1 MPIAWTRFGG
11 IEAFAVGIEAFKASR
26 GIMKTDSLFYRL
38 LQAEPTLAF
47 ELAGLAV
54 PEPARYGFISQEV
67 KQTAFRLD
75 GIIDPPIDRPDA
87 PRGYVEVQFQ
97 PDEDFYPRFFS
108 EILLHLGQYPSLHPW
123 QAIVIYPSP
132 AIERLSPATA
142 PLVNLPNLHRVYLDQ
157 LPLLDSPKP
166 KLWLIALI
174 VTDAAKITP
183 IVQKVHAHWKNC
195 PADGIDWLEL
205 LETVLVYKLPTF
217 TRKEIQE
224 MFGLNDV
231 DLKTTRFYQDVF
243 GEGRVEGRVEGE
255 AVMLLRLLDRK
266 FHTLPES
273 ARQRIAA
280 ADAETLLVW
289 GERVLD
295 ANSLDE
301 IWGH

>member
-1 MPIAWTRFGG
+1 
-11 IEAFAVGIEAFKASR
+11 
-26 GIMKTDSLFYRL
+26 MKTDSLFYRL

-47 ELAGLAV
+47 ELAGVAV
-54 PEPARYGFISQEV
+54 PKQEGYSFISQEI

-75 GIIDPPIDRPDA
+75 GIAEPPADQPDA

-97 PDEDFYPRFFS
+97 PDDNFYPRFFS

-123 QAIVIYPSP
+123 QAVVIYPNSKV
-132 AIERLSPATA
+132 ERHTPVTA
-142 PLVNLPNLHRVYLDQ
+142 SFLNLPNLHRVYLDR
-157 LPLLDSPKP
+157 LPLLDSANP

-174 VTDAAKITP
+174 VADAAKIGP
-183 IVQKVHAHWKNC
+183 IVQKVQAHREAN

-205 LETVLVYKLPTF
+205 LETLLVYKLPTF
-217 TRKEIQE
+217 TREEIQK

-243 GEGRVEGRVEGE
+243 GEGRMEGRVEGRVEGE
-255 AVMLLRLLDRK
+255 AAMLLRLLERK
-266 FHTLPES
+266 FHPLPES
-273 ARQRIAA
+273 ASQHIAA

-289 GERVLD
+289 AERVLD

-301 IWGH
+301 VWGQ

>member
-1 MPIAWTRFGG
+1 
-11 IEAFAVGIEAFKASR
+11 
-26 GIMKTDSLFYRL
+26 MKTDSLFYRL

-47 ELAGLAV
+47 ELAGVAV
-54 PEPARYGFISQEV
+54 PKQTGYSFISQEI

-75 GIIDPPIDRPDA
+75 GIAEPPANQPDA

-97 PDEDFYPRFFS
+97 PDDDFYPRFFS

-123 QAIVIYPSP
+123 QAVVVYPNP
-132 AIERLSPATA
+132 TIERLSPATM
-142 PLVNLPNLHRVYLDQ
+142 PFLNLPNLHRVYLNR
-157 LPLLDSPKP
+157 LPLLDSANP

-174 VTDAAKITP
+174 VADAAKIAP
-183 IVQKVHAHWKNC
+183 IVQKVQAHRDAN

-205 LETVLVYKLPTF
+205 LETLLVYKLPTF
-217 TRKEIQE
+217 TREEIQK

-243 GEGRVEGRVEGE
+243 GEGRMEGRVEGE
-255 AVMLLRLLDRK
+255 AAMLLRLLERK
-266 FHTLPES
+266 FHPLPES
-273 ARQRIAA
+273 ARQHIAA

-289 GERVLD
+289 AERVLD

-301 IWGH
+301 VWGH

>member
-1 MPIAWTRFGG
+1 
-11 IEAFAVGIEAFKASR
+11 
-26 GIMKTDSLFYRL
+26 MKTDSLFYRL
-38 LQAEPTLAF
+38 LQVEPTLAF
-47 ELAGLAV
+47 DLAGIAV
-54 PEPARYGFISQEV
+54 PKQTGYSFISQEI

-75 GIIDPPIDRPDA
+75 GIAEPPADQPDA

-97 PDEDFYPRFFS
+97 PDDDFYPRFFS

-123 QAIVIYPSP
+123 QAVVIYPNSTV
-132 AIERLSPATA
+132 ERHTPATA
-142 PLVNLPNLHRVYLDQ
+142 SFLNLPNLHRVYLDR
-157 LPLLDSPKP
+157 LPLLDSANP

-174 VTDAAKITP
+174 VADAAKVAP
-183 IVQKVHAHWKNC
+183 IVQKVQAHREAN
-195 PADGIDWLEL
+195 PAEGIDWLEL

-217 TRKEIQE
+217 TREEIQK

-243 GEGRVEGRVEGE
+243 AEGRMEGRVEGRVEGE
-255 AVMLLRLLDRK
+255 AAMLLRQLERK

-295 ANSLDE
+295 AKSLDE
-301 IWGH
+301 VWGH

>member
-1 MPIAWTRFGG
+1 
-11 IEAFAVGIEAFKASR
+11 
-26 GIMKTDSLFYRL
+26 MKTDSLFYRL

-47 ELAGLAV
+47 DLAGVAV
-54 PEPARYGFISQEV
+54 PKQAGYSFISQEI

-75 GIIDPPIDRPDA
+75 GIAEPPADQPGA

-97 PDEDFYPRFFS
+97 PDDDFYPRFFS

-123 QAIVIYPSP
+123 QAVVIYPSP

-142 PLVNLPNLHRVYLDQ
+142 PFLNLPNLHRVYLNQ
-157 LPLLDSPKP
+157 LSLLDSANP

-174 VTDAAKITP
+174 VTDVAKIAP
-183 IVQKVHAHWKNC
+183 IVRKVQAHRETQ

-217 TRKEIQE
+217 TREEIQK

-243 GEGRVEGRVEGE
+243 AEGRVEGE
-255 AVMLLRLLDRK
+255 ATIVLRLLERK
-266 FHTLPES
+266 FHPLPES
-273 ARQRIAA
+273 ARQRVAA

-289 GERVLD
+289 GERLLD
-295 ANSLDE
+295 ATPLSLQCCVNFRL
-301 IWGH
+301 

>member
-1 MPIAWTRFGG
+1 
-11 IEAFAVGIEAFKASR
+11 
-26 GIMKTDSLFYRL
+26 MKTDSLFYRL

-47 ELAGLAV
+47 ELAGVDV
-54 PEPARYGFISQEV
+54 PQHEGYSFISLEI

-75 GIIDPPIDRPDA
+75 GIAEPPSDRPDA

-97 PDEDFYPRFFS
+97 PDDDFYPRFFS
-108 EILLHLGQYPSLHPW
+108 EILLHLGQYPSLNPW
-123 QAIVIYPSP
+123 QAVVIYPSP

-142 PLVNLPNLHRVYLDQ
+142 PLLNLPNLHRVYLNQ
-157 LPLLDSPKP
+157 LPLLDSANP

-174 VTDAAKITP
+174 VTDAAKIAP
-183 IVQKVHAHWKNC
+183 IVRKVQAHRETQ

-217 TRKEIQE
+217 TREEIQK

-231 DLKTTRFYQDVF
+231 DLKATRFYQDVF
-243 GEGRVEGRVEGE
+243 AEGRVEGE
-255 AVMLLRLLDRK
+255 AALLLRQMERK
-266 FHTLPES
+266 FHPLPES
-273 ARQRIAA
+273 ARQRVTS

-295 ANSLDE
+295 AKSLDE
-301 IWGH
+301 VWGH